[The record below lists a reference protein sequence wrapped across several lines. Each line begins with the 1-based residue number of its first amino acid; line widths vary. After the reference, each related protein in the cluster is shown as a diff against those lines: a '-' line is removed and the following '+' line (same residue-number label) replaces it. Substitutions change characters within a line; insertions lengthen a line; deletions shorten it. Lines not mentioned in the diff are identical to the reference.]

1 MGKYDG
7 LRDHL
12 RRRTAEVDM
21 SFEEIANL
29 VPGGLPRSAYRHPA
43 WWSNND
49 RTHPQSHAWHAAGF
63 AARPDLIGRR
73 VRFIH
78 VSDGPTVDP

>member
-1 MGKYDG
+1 
-7 LRDHL
+7 
-12 RRRTAEVDM
+12 M

-43 WWSNND
+43 SGIRHPASGIRHPAWWSNND
-49 RTHPQSHAWHAAGF
+49 RTHPQSDAWHAAGF

-73 VRFIH
+73 VRFIQ
-78 VSDGPTVDP
+78 VSDDPTVDP